1 MVLIRT
7 MLITCALLLACGCP
21 KMAQWRDN
29 NMKAMQDAA
38 KGSRIDAPNPP
49 VQLPADVQNNLPI
62 DPSWIIVS
70 HASQPADKSDAVVAL
85 AGDDLE
91 ITAQWMIVELMRR
104 EYASHDNPSRIL
116 EGVEYGFESAD
127 LKKEA
132 YYERLFVHVTMNT
145 AGQVVVTLTG
155 WQ

>member
-7 MLITCALLLACGCP
+7 TVIVCALLLACGCP
-21 KMAQWRDN
+21 KLAQWRDSN
-29 NMKAMQDAA
+29 VKAMQDAA
-38 KGSRIDAPNPP
+38 KGSRIDAPSPA
-49 VQLPADVQNNLPI
+49 VQLPTEVQDNLPI

-70 HASQPADKSDAVVAL
+70 HANSAADKSDAVVAL

-91 ITAQWMIVELMRR
+91 ITAQWMVVEMMRR

-116 EGVEYGFESAD
+116 EGVEYGFESAE
-127 LKKEA
+127 LNKEA
-132 YYERLFVHVTMNT
+132 YYQRLFVHVTMNN